1 MDRSRQTRNEVR
13 YFALRAR
20 VFLDCLVV
28 PFLPYFATRCRP
40 ENRWPRQI
48 MTNKSISRL
57 AWTLGLPGLA
67 LATGHPVYI
76 AVSGYPELGMLDWMI
91 AIVTEAILVS
101 FLILVCWHSILNAR
115 NGKRDGLG

>member
-1 MDRSRQTRNEVR
+1 MALVR
-13 YFALRAR
+13 YPVVELVFFTADGDGRAH
-20 VFLDCLVV
+20 
-28 PFLPYFATRCRP
+28 
-40 ENRWPRQI
+40 RWPRQI